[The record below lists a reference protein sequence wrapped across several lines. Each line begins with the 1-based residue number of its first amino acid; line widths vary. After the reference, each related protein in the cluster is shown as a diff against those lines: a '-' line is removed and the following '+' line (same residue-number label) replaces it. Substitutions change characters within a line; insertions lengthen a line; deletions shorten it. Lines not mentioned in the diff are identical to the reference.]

1 MSGNWRPCD
10 LRPAMQLS
18 IVIWKFMKSISKIV
32 DDQAIRALVAGAM
45 LYQMRQ
51 VLLQVLQFDDFP
63 LNLVQVLLGD
73 AFNLGTGPILVFI
86 QG

>member
-1 MSGNWRPCD
+1 
-10 LRPAMQLS
+10 MQLS

-32 DDQAIRALVAGAM
+32 DDQAIGALVAGAM

>member
-1 MSGNWRPCD
+1 
-10 LRPAMQLS
+10 
-18 IVIWKFMKSISKIV
+18 MKSISKIV
-32 DDQAIRALVAGAM
+32 DDQAIGALVAGAM

-73 AFNLGTGPILVFI
+73 AFNPGTGPILVFI